1 MNFTNFFSN
10 SLEVLKREGGYRQ
23 FAQVARI
30 NQEFPKARLKE
41 AAQCRPITIWCSN
54 DYLGMGQ
61 HPEVLRAMHEAIET
75 YGAGSGG
82 TRNISGTTIAH
93 VNLETELAELHHKE
107 AALVFSSGYV
117 ANQTTLHTLGS
128 KIPDV
133 IFFSDEHNHAS
144 MIQGIKNSKAPCH
157 VFRHNDLNDLERLL
171 KNTNANSPKII
182 AFESVYSMSGSIAPI
197 REICRLAR
205 QYGAFTYLDEVHAV
219 GLYGYQGGGIA
230 QETGVQDQ
238 VDLIQGT
245 LGKAFGLMGGYI
257 AGNTSLID
265 FIRSF
270 ASGFIFT
277 TSLPPV
283 VAAGATKSV
292 QIVKKEAGVLR
303 EKHQASVALFRREL
317 ERSLIPHLDNP
328 SHIVPVI
335 VGDAKKCKML
345 TDRLLNEFALYIQ
358 PINFPTVRKGTE
370 RMRFTPSAVHNPIM
384 IKQCAEALALVWKE
398 MKLPLLS
405 SAHEPIP
412 TVDNQCYVL

>member
-1 MNFTNFFSN
+1 MNFTNFFAN

-23 FAQVARI
+23 FAHVARI
-30 NQEFPKARLKE
+30 NQEFPKAHLKD
-41 AAQCRPITIWCSN
+41 ATSCRPITIWCSN

-61 HPEVLRAMHEAIET
+61 HPDVLKAMHEALET

-82 TRNISGTTIAH
+82 TRNISGTTISH
-93 VNLETELAELHHKE
+93 VNLETELADLHHKE

-128 KIPDV
+128 KIPNV

-144 MIQGIKNSKAPCH
+144 MIQGIKNSKASCR
-157 VFRHNDLNDLERLL
+157 VFRHNDLNDLEQLL
-171 KNTNANSPKII
+171 KNADANAPKII

-197 REICRLAR
+197 REICRLAKK
-205 QYGAFTYLDEVHAV
+205 YDAFTYLDEVHAV

-230 QETGVQDQ
+230 QEAGVQDQ

-257 AGNTSLID
+257 AGNTALVD

-277 TSLPPV
+277 TSLPPAV
-283 VAAGATKSV
+283 TAGATKSI
-292 QIVKKEAGVLR
+292 QIVKREAGSLR
-303 EKHQASVALFRREL
+303 EKHQASVAQFRRSL
-317 ERSLIPHLDNP
+317 NKALIPHLDNP

-335 VGDAKKCKML
+335 VGDAKKCKIL

-370 RMRFTPSAVHNPIM
+370 RMRFTPSAVHSPIM
-384 IKQCAEALALVWKE
+384 IEQCVQSLAVVWKE

-405 SAHEPIP
+405 SPPDITPAL
-412 TVDNQCYVL
+412 DNHCYVI